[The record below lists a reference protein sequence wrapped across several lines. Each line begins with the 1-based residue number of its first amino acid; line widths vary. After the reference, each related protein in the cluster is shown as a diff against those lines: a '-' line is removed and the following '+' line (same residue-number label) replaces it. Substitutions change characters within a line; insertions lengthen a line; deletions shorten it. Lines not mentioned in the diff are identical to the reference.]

1 MALLA
6 LCLYAFIKPITT
18 MFQSIKQRR
27 QERQEQAQA
36 QAKIGHISKQL
47 IAANAVLSE
56 KNATIRSLKNDIS
69 TIKSA
74 TAEIKANFVSMQG
87 DLIKT
92 KNKLAE
98 SDAATDAKAIE
109 LAATA
114 GHQPK
119 HINQ

>member
-1 MALLA
+1 MPHQTNKPMFNLKERRAEKAL
-6 LCLYAFIKPITT
+6 
-18 MFQSIKQRR
+18 
-27 QERQEQAQA
+27 
-36 QAKIGHISKQL
+36 QAKKTAKLGHISKQL
-47 IAANAVLSE
+47 IALNAVLAE

-74 TAEIKANFVSMQG
+74 TAEIKTNLITMQG
-87 DLIKT
+87 DLVKT

>member
-1 MALLA
+1 
-6 LCLYAFIKPITT
+6 

-56 KNATIRSLKNDIS
+56 KDATIRSLKNDIS
-69 TIKSA
+69 TIKAA

>member
-1 MALLA
+1 
-6 LCLYAFIKPITT
+6 

-56 KNATIRSLKNDIS
+56 KDSIIQALKADIKSITAATI
-69 TIKSA
+69 
-74 TAEIKANFVSMQG
+74 EINANLASMQAEVA
-87 DLIKT
+87 KT

-109 LAATA
+109 LAASA